1 MVIPSVIAKV
11 MHIPGVIE
19 TKKKVVMKRVRADRD
34 KVGSL

>member
-1 MVIPSVIAKV
+1 

-19 TKKKVVMKRVRADRD
+19 TKKKVVMKRVRAERD